1 MPSSK
6 KRKATDSKASAKA
19 TQGMQNTN
27 LSSTEI
33 WDKFWPGL
41 MKRKK
46 AKDTIAITGKYDAK
60 SGRLN
65 GSWSFLNISKKKAN
79 PFSYKQTIN
88 DRDSQKD
95 LHPACMGQNMRRIFA
110 DVYTSQS
117 GFYDVEK
124 ISPVFYGVEAA
135 VNRVPTLMA
144 AQAKAKATYRD
155 S

>member
-6 KRKATDSKASAKA
+6 KRKANDGKASAKA
-19 TQGMQNTN
+19 TKSLQNSN

-79 PFSYKQTIN
+79 PFSYKQTVN

-95 LHPACMGQNMRRIFA
+95 SHPACMGQNMRRIFA

-135 VNRVPTLMA
+135 VNRAP
-144 AQAKAKATYRD
+144 D
-155 S
+155 SEGSTGQGKSRGQK

>member
-1 MPSSK
+1 MLSSK
-6 KRKATDSKASAKA
+6 KRKANDGKASAKA
-19 TQGMQNTN
+19 TKSLQNSN

-79 PFSYKQTIN
+79 PFSYSKTVN

-95 LHPACMGQNMRRIFA
+95 SHPACMGQNDIA

-117 GFYDVEK
+117 DFMMLKKYRQYFMALKRRSTVLL
-124 ISPVFYGVEAA
+124 
-135 VNRVPTLMA
+135 TL
-144 AQAKAKATYRD
+144 
-155 S
+155 